1 MKDYKEKIERLKT
14 EWKNFCE
21 ETMEKVEQIGNRR
34 LDEEIKTW
42 IPQHIEVNGETGNI
56 FQSVFNDWA
65 EVVARHFYH
74 FAKKETGCVDKE
86 EIVECI
92 KTLKDKYI
100 AIQDCSIEVVSLT
113 EELIDKINRL

>member
-1 MKDYKEKIERLKT
+1 MRLRVLFEET

-42 IPQHIEVNGETGNI
+42 IPQHIKVNGEIGNVS
-56 FQSVFNDWA
+56 QSVFSDWA
-65 EVVARHFYH
+65 EVVARHFYN
-74 FAKKETGCVDKE
+74 FAKKENNCVDKE

-100 AIQDCSIEVVSLT
+100 AIQDCGIEIVSLT